1 MLFLAQFDEMDEGT
15 QYFKCVHEVPV
26 GASPF
31 IPYEEGIQSDHY
43 LWLAGKAG
51 EMLRAEIPFSTSMP
65 EREIPGKTKE
75 QQ

>member
-1 MLFLAQFDEMDEGT
+1 MI
-15 QYFKCVHEVPV
+15 HEVPI

-43 LWLAGKAG
+43 LWLAGKAS

-65 EREIPGKTKE
+65 ERVSSIIRAGAAIVDNGSP
-75 QQ
+75 